1 MVCCAHLEC
10 IYYIFSSSVVLD
22 AELWASDSKNPLER
36 LTISDS
42 ERSHF
47 QRFDSLCLSLKPGSK
62 TESSKKKIKA
72 ATSKMILCGISFEK
86 DPHMKQCYEAL
97 GD

>member
-1 MVCCAHLEC
+1 M
-10 IYYIFSSSVVLD
+10 
-22 AELWASDSKNPLER
+22 SK
-36 LTISDS
+36 
-42 ERSHF
+42 F
-47 QRFDSLCLSLKPGSK
+47 K
-62 TESSKKKIKA
+62 TWKQNRKLKKKIKA